1 VNVRR
6 FDVLTRVVHWTIAA
20 LTLVLLATGTIL
32 YVGQLEAAVGRR
44 AQLAAIHVWC
54 GLLLPVPL
62 ILGVVL
68 GRAGVGLRA
77 DLHELSWWSR
87 GDKRWLRRSTRQQPD
102 GKFNGGQKLA
112 TALFGG
118 LLLAQLL
125 TGALM
130 HWNQPF
136 PDDWRTGATFVHD
149 WGYLALVVLVL
160 GHVGRAF
167 QEPVLLNSMV
177 TGKVPSAWAE
187 RERPAWADEQRTREP
202 EAANSEE
209 HIACESE

>member
-1 VNVRR
+1 MKVQR
-6 FDVLTRVVHWTIAA
+6 FDLATRLVHWTVAV
-20 LTLVLLATGTIL
+20 LTLVVLATGTIL

-44 AQLAAIHVWC
+44 AQLASIHLWC

-62 ILGVVL
+62 VVGAL
-68 GRAGVGLRA
+68 LRRRGAGLRA
-77 DLHELSWWSR
+77 DLHELSWWSAA
-87 GDKRWLRRSTRQQPD
+87 DKRWLRRSSRRIPA

-118 LLLAQLL
+118 LLLAQLI
-125 TGALM
+125 TGAVM

-160 GHVGRAF
+160 GHIGRAF

-177 TGKVPSAWAE
+177 TGTVPTEWAE
-187 RERPAWADEQRTREP
+187 RERPVWAGRPGARQ
-202 EAANSEE
+202 
-209 HIACESE
+209 HESTSGRS

>member
-1 VNVRR
+1 MKVRR
-6 FDVLTRVVHWTIAA
+6 FDVATRLVHWSVA
-20 LTLVLLATGTIL
+20 LLTVVLLVTGSIL

-44 AQLAAIHVWC
+44 AQLASIHLWC

-62 ILGVVL
+62 LVGAL
-68 GRAGVGLRA
+68 LRRGGAGLRA
-77 DLHELSWWSR
+77 DLHELSWWSEADR
-87 GDKRWLRRSTRQQPD
+87 RWMRRASRTPPA

-125 TGALM
+125 TGAVM

-160 GHVGRAF
+160 GHIGRAF
-167 QEPVLLNSMV
+167 QEPVLLTSMV
-177 TGKVPSAWAE
+177 TGTVPSEWSE
-187 RERPAWADEQRTREP
+187 RERPGWTHEQRTT
-202 EAANSEE
+202 E
-209 HIACESE
+209 HDPARR

>member
-1 VNVRR
+1 VSVRR
-6 FDVLTRVVHWTIAA
+6 FDVLTRIVHWTIAA

-32 YVGQLEAAVGRR
+32 YVGQLEAAIGRR
-44 AQLAAIHVWC
+44 AQLATIHVWC
-54 GLLLPVPL
+54 GVLLPLPL
-62 ILGVVL
+62 ILGAVL
-68 GRAGVGLRA
+68 RRAGAGLRT
-77 DLHELSWWSR
+77 DLRDLSWWSR
-87 GDKRWLRRSTRQQPD
+87 GDKRWLRRSTRATPE

-125 TGALM
+125 TGAVM

-149 WGYLALVVLVL
+149 WAYLALVVLVL

-177 TGKVPSAWAE
+177 TGKVPSAWAD
-187 RERPAWADEQRTREP
+187 RERPGWEV
-202 EAANSEE
+202 
-209 HIACESE
+209 

>member
-1 VNVRR
+1 V
-6 FDVLTRVVHWTIAA
+6 
-20 LTLVLLATGTIL
+20 
-32 YVGQLEAAVGRR
+32 AAVAVARER
-44 AQLAAIHVWC
+44 VDV
-54 GLLLPVPL
+54 VP
-62 ILGVVL
+62 
-68 GRAGVGLRA
+68 
-77 DLHELSWWSR
+77 
-87 GDKRWLRRSTRQQPD
+87 
-102 GKFNGGQKLA
+102 
-112 TALFGG
+112 ALFGG
-118 LLLAQLL
+118 LLVAQLL

-202 EAANSEE
+202 ESATS
-209 HIACESE
+209 